1 MMLARLTSATL
12 AGLILTASQAQ
23 ADFLPPNDLWNEDGL
38 LRVAGITQDDFNQ
51 AIDEA
56 EAYYKPIVAS
66 FGGTLKVNR
75 LWSNSTVNAS
85 ALQSGSSWQVNMYGG
100 LARRPEVTR
109 DGFAL
114 VLCHE
119 IGHHL
124 GGYPFSSSWAAN
136 EGESDYFAT
145 LSCGRQ
151 LWKDDHATNANY
163 RDIVDPIPKAL
174 CDKAWDNEQDQNLCY
189 RMTDAGHSLASLLAA
204 LGGTRA
210 DFSTPDKS
218 VVKVTNNAHPAG
230 QCRLDT
236 YTAGAIC
243 TKEWD
248 VKVIP
253 GRDLGSQRNSKDAEQ
268 DSLRYTC
275 NQAEGLAYGYR
286 PTCWFKPYLAA
297 VTPTPEPTPTPTPTP
312 TPKPTPTPTPTPDP
326 TPTPKPTPTVTPT
339 PVPTPTPTV
348 TPTPVPTPT
357 PTVTP
362 IPVPTPK
369 PCPYPWPWSV
379 ILCRTVQ
386 PR

>member
-1 MMLARLTSATL
+1 MMLARLTSAAL
-12 AGLILTASQAQ
+12 AGLIMTASQAQ
-23 ADFLPPNDLWNEDGL
+23 ADFLPPNDLWKEDGL
-38 LRVAGITQDDFNQ
+38 LRAAGITEEEFNEV
-51 AIDEA
+51 IDAA
-56 EAYYKPIVAS
+56 EAYYKPVVAS
-66 FGGTLKVNR
+66 FGGSLKVNR
-75 LWSNSTVNAS
+75 LWTDSTVNAS
-85 ALQSGSSWQVNMYGG
+85 AMQSGSSWQVNMYGG

-119 IGHHL
+119 LGHHL
-124 GGYPFSSSWAAN
+124 GGYPYVSAWAAN

-163 RDIVDPIPKAL
+163 RDSVEAIPKAL

-189 RMTDAGHSLASLLAA
+189 RMTAGGHSLASLLAA

-210 DFSTPDKS
+210 DFSTPDKN
-218 VVKVTNNAHPAG
+218 VVKSTYNSHPAG

-248 VKVIP
+248 VQVIP

-275 NQAEGLAYGYR
+275 NQSEGLSYGYR
-286 PTCWFKPYLAA
+286 PTCWFKPILAA
-297 VTPTPEPTPTPTPTP
+297 VTPAPEPTP
-312 TPKPTPTPTPTPDP
+312 TPKPTPTPDPTPTPKPTPTPDPTPTPKPTPTPDP

-339 PVPTPTPTV
+339 PA
-348 TPTPVPTPT
+348 
-357 PTVTP
+357 
-362 IPVPTPK
+362 PTPK
-369 PCPYPWPWSV
+369 PCPYSWPWSV
-379 ILCRTVQ
+379 VLCRSAQ

>member
-1 MMLARLTSATL
+1 LMMLARRTSAAL

-23 ADFLPPNDLWNEDGL
+23 ADFLPPNDLWKEDGL
-38 LRVAGITQDDFNQ
+38 LRAAGITQDDFNQ
-51 AIDEA
+51 VIDEA
-56 EAYYKPIVAS
+56 EAFYKPIVAS

-75 LWSNSTVNAS
+75 LWSDSTVNAS
-85 ALQSGSSWQVNMYGG
+85 ALQSGSTWQVNMYGG
-100 LARRPEVTR
+100 LARRPEITR

-124 GGYPFSSSWAAN
+124 GGYPYSSSWAAN

-151 LWKDDHATNANY
+151 LWRDDHATNASF
-163 RDIVDPIPKAL
+163 RETVAAIPKAL
-174 CDKAWDNEQDQNLCY
+174 CDQAWESEQDQNLCY
-189 RMTDAGHSLASLLAA
+189 RITAGGQSLANLLAA
-204 LGGTRA
+204 LGGTKA

-218 VVKVTNNAHPAG
+218 VVSRTNNSHPVG

-243 TKEWD
+243 NKEWD
-248 VKVIP
+248 IHVIP
-253 GRDLGSQRNSKDAEQ
+253 GRDLGSLRNSQDAEEAAVQ
-268 DSLRYTC
+268 YTC
-275 NQAEGLAYGYR
+275 NQSEGYTAGFR
-286 PTCWFKPYLAA
+286 PLCWFKPYLAA
-297 VTPTPEPTPTPTPTP
+297 QPAPTPTPTPTP
-312 TPKPTPTPTPTPDP
+312 IPTPTPTPTPEPEP

-339 PVPTPTPTV
+339 PAPTPT
-348 TPTPVPTPT
+348 
-357 PTVTP
+357 
-362 IPVPTPK
+362 

-379 ILCRTVQ
+379 ILCRTAQ